1 MVSIATAAALLT
13 WGMIALTHLRFRR
26 IRDARAS
33 SSDGGFRA
41 PGCPWLNYACLAFLA
56 LVLAL
61 MTQLEDTRPAVLLLP
76 LWLGM
81 LYTGFRLKKARE
93 KRRGAARDAEDRP
106 R

>member
-1 MVSIATAAALLT
+1 MKKTLNRSLSLL
-13 WGMIALTHLRFRR
+13 
-26 IRDARAS
+26 
-33 SSDGGFRA
+33 
-41 PGCPWLNYACLAFLA
+41 LA

-106 R
+106 H